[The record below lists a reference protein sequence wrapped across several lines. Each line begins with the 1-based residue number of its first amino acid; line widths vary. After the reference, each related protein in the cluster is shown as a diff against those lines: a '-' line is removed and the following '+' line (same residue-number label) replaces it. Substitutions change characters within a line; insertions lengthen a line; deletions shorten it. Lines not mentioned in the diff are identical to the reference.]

1 MVVTSFPSAYE
12 TGVTQ
17 PRTATPST
25 CTVHAPQSAMPHPN
39 LVPVSPSSSRT
50 YQSRGMFGSPWKR
63 RLMPLILTETIDL
76 LLLFSG
82 PDSVAGTR
90 A

>member
-1 MVVTSFPSAYE
+1 MVVTSLPSAYE

-17 PRTATPST
+17 PRTAAPST

-50 YQSRGMFGSPWKR
+50 YQSRGMFGSP
-63 RLMPLILTETIDL
+63 
-76 LLLFSG
+76 
-82 PDSVAGTR
+82 
-90 A
+90 